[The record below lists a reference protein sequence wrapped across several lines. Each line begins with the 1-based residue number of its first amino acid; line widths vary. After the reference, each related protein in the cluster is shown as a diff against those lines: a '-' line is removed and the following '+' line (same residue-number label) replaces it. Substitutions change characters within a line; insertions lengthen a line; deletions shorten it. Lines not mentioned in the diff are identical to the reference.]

1 MMNQKPKWPRK
12 QRLSEYAKNNF
23 VDPKAERANLCRQ
36 CRQGELP
43 ATKEGNI
50 WFIWVLPDGSAAY
63 GYSED
68 KPVQQQTKI
77 DRPKTGNALADAILS
92 NYVMDKG
99 IELR

>member
-1 MMNQKPKWPRK
+1 MSQIKPKWPRK

-36 CRQGELP
+36 CRLGELP
-43 ATKEGNI
+43 AVKEGNI

-68 KPVQQQTKI
+68 KPVQQQAKI
-77 DRPKTGNALADAILS
+77 DRPKTGNAIADAILS